1 MVVRALLCA
10 YEKAKLVVPVLQPRH
25 TARGRD
31 ALRCSPSGAIQVL
44 ALRLPVAF
52 SSMRPPSAAQASS
65 SPALAMPRHAIA
77 VEASLLLRV

>member
-1 MVVRALLCA
+1 VVVRALLCA

-65 SPALAMPRHAIA
+65 SPVLAMPRHAIA